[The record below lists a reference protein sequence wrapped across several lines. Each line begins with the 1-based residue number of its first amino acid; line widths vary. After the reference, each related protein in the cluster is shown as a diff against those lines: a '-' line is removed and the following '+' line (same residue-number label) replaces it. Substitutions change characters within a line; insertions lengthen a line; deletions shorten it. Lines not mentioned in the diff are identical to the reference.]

1 MYNREQL
8 IAAVKQEIEDV
19 ILQYENDNDVT
30 YVDIRLQLVD
40 GTYHIHTGDSQFD
53 TDHRG
58 SFGYGSVVVTNY
70 IDHCIGTLLLTED
83 EIDKTQPE
91 EYQQIATEIV
101 DEALED
107 WEQNNMEVEKT
118 MKGIDDELSWNR

>member
-8 IAAVKQEIEDV
+8 IAAVKQEIENV
-19 ILQYENDNDVT
+19 MLQYENDNEVT

-53 TDHRG
+53 QSHRG
-58 SFGYGSVVVTNY
+58 SFGYGTVTTIKEYPLFN
-70 IDHCIGTLLLTED
+70 
-83 EIDKTQPE
+83 E
-91 EYQQIATEIV
+91 EPFNSPHLAEEIV

-107 WEQNNMEVEKT
+107 WELLT
-118 MKGIDDELSWNR
+118 TF